1 MPTGFKHEKI
11 TIIITLIF
19 AIIGGDSLYGQV
31 SMNAVTI
38 IGNKTGFSS
47 NSAKEIKQ
55 VFRGKYAN
63 WSTREQVIIVLPA
76 SKSSSAE
83 IVASVIYGN
92 TVSGVQKYWL
102 SLVFQGRSNPPV
114 FLDSDE
120 EIINYVKRTSGS
132 IGVISSGNQKVPG
145 NLIISINN

>member
-1 MPTGFKHEKI
+1 MKKI
-11 TIIITLIF
+11 TIILILLF
-19 AIIGGDSLYGQV
+19 AILGGDSLYGQV

-83 IVASVIYGN
+83 TVASVVYGN

-114 FLDSDE
+114 FLDTDE
-120 EIINYVKRTSGS
+120 EIINYVKKTSGS

>member
-1 MPTGFKHEKI
+1 MKKI
-11 TIIITLIF
+11 TIIISLLF

-83 IVASVIYGN
+83 IVASVVYGN

-102 SLVFQGRSNPPV
+102 SLVFQGRSSPPV
-114 FLDSDE
+114 FLDTDE

-132 IGVISSGNQKVPG
+132 IGVISSGNQNVPR

>member
-1 MPTGFKHEKI
+1 MRKI
-11 TIIITLIF
+11 TIIITLLF
-19 AIIGGDSLYGQV
+19 AIIGGDHLYGQT

-55 VFRGKYAN
+55 IFRGKYAN
-63 WSTREQVIIVLPA
+63 WSTKEQVIIVLPA

-83 IVASVIYGN
+83 IVASVVYGN

-102 SLVFQGRSNPPV
+102 SLVFQGRSNPPI
-114 FLDSDE
+114 FLDTDD

-132 IGVISSGNQKVPG
+132 IGVVSSGNQNLPR
-145 NLIISINN
+145 NLIITINN

>member
-1 MPTGFKHEKI
+1 MRKL
-11 TIIITLIF
+11 TIILTLLF
-19 AIIGGDSLYGQV
+19 AIIGGGHIYGQT

-83 IVASVIYGN
+83 IVASVVYGN

-114 FLDSDE
+114 FLDTDE

-132 IGVISSGNQKVPG
+132 IGVISSGNPNTPR

>member
-1 MPTGFKHEKI
+1 MRKI
-11 TIIITLIF
+11 TIIITLLF
-19 AIIGGDSLYGQV
+19 AIIGGERLYGQT

-38 IGNKTGFSS
+38 IGNKTGFTSK
-47 NSAKEIKQ
+47 SAKEIKQ
-55 VFRGKYAN
+55 IFRGKYAN

-76 SKSSSAE
+76 SKASSAE
-83 IVASVIYGN
+83 IVASTVYGN

-102 SLVFQGRSNPPV
+102 ALVFQGRANPPV

-120 EIINYVKRTSGS
+120 EIINYVKKTSGA
-132 IGVISSGNQKVPG
+132 IGVVSAGAPNVPR

>member
-1 MPTGFKHEKI
+1 MKKI

-38 IGNKTGFSS
+38 IGNKTGLSS

-76 SKSSSAE
+76 SKSSSAA

>member
-1 MPTGFKHEKI
+1 MKKI
-11 TIIITLIF
+11 TIIITLLF
-19 AIIGGDSLYGQV
+19 TIIGGDSLYGQV

>member
-1 MPTGFKHEKI
+1 MKKI

-19 AIIGGDSLYGQV
+19 AIIGGGSLYGQV

>member
-1 MPTGFKHEKI
+1 MRKI
-11 TIIITLIF
+11 TIIITLLF
-19 AIIGGDSLYGQV
+19 AIIGGERLYGQT

-38 IGNKTGFSS
+38 IANKTGFTS

-55 VFRGKYAN
+55 VFRGKYSN
-63 WSTREQVIIVLPA
+63 WSTRQQVIIVLPA
-76 SKSSSAE
+76 SRASSAE
-83 IVASVIYGN
+83 IVATTVYGN

-102 SLVFQGRSNPPV
+102 ALVFQGRANPPV

-120 EIINYVKRTSGS
+120 EIINYVKKTSGA
-132 IGVISSGNQKVPG
+132 IGVVSAGAPNVPR

>member
-1 MPTGFKHEKI
+1 MRKI
-11 TIIITLIF
+11 TIIIILLF
-19 AIIGGDSLYGQV
+19 AILGGERLYGQA
-31 SMNAVTI
+31 SMSAVTV

-55 VFRGKYAN
+55 VFRGKYAS

-83 IVASVIYGN
+83 TVASVVYGN

-102 SLVFQGRSNPPV
+102 SLVFQGRANPPV
-114 FLDSDE
+114 FLDTDE
-120 EIINYVKRTSGS
+120 EVINYVKKTSGS
-132 IGVISSGNQKVPG
+132 IGVISSGNQNVPR
-145 NLIISINN
+145 NLIIAINN

>member
-1 MPTGFKHEKI
+1 MKKI
-11 TIIITLIF
+11 TIIITLLF

-83 IVASVIYGN
+83 IVASVVYGN

-114 FLDSDE
+114 FLETDD

-132 IGVISSGNQKVPG
+132 IGVVSSGNQNLPK
-145 NLIISINN
+145 NLIITINN

>member
-1 MPTGFKHEKI
+1 MKKI
-11 TIIITLIF
+11 TIIITLLF

-38 IGNKTGFSS
+38 IGNKTGFST

-83 IVASVIYGN
+83 IVASVVYGN

-102 SLVFQGRSNPPV
+102 SLVFQGRSSPPV
-114 FLDSDE
+114 FLDTDE

-132 IGVISSGNQKVPG
+132 IGVISSGIQNVPR

>member
-1 MPTGFKHEKI
+1 MKKI
-11 TIIITLIF
+11 TIIITLLF

-31 SMNAVTI
+31 SMNAVI
-38 IGNKTGFSS
+38 IIRNKTGFSS

>member
-1 MPTGFKHEKI
+1 MKKI
-11 TIIITLIF
+11 TIIITLLF

-76 SKSSSAE
+76 SKSTSAE
-83 IVASVIYGN
+83 IVASVVYGN
-92 TVSGVQKYWL
+92 TVSGMQKYWL

-114 FLDSDE
+114 FLDTDE

-132 IGVISSGNQKVPG
+132 IGVISSGNQNVPR

>member
-1 MPTGFKHEKI
+1 MRKI
-11 TIIITLIF
+11 TIIVTLLF
-19 AIIGGDSLYGQV
+19 AIIGGNRLYGQI

-55 VFRGKYAN
+55 VFRGKYSN

-76 SKSSSAE
+76 SRASSAE
-83 IVASVIYGN
+83 IVASTVYGN

-102 SLVFQGRSNPPV
+102 ALVFQGRANPPV

-120 EIINYVKRTSGS
+120 EIINYVKKTSGA
-132 IGVISSGNQKVPG
+132 IGVVSASAQNIPK
-145 NLIISINN
+145 NLIIYINN

>member
-1 MPTGFKHEKI
+1 MRNI
-11 TIIITLIF
+11 TIIITLLF
-19 AIIGGDSLYGQV
+19 AFIGGDSLYGQG

-38 IGNKTGFSS
+38 IGNKTGFTS

-83 IVASVIYGN
+83 VVASVVYGN

-114 FLDSDE
+114 FLDTDE

-132 IGVISSGNQKVPG
+132 IGVISSGNQNFPR
-145 NLIISINN
+145 NLIITINN

>member
-1 MPTGFKHEKI
+1 MRKI
-11 TIIITLIF
+11 TIIITLLF
-19 AIIGGDSLYGQV
+19 AIIGGESLYGQV

-83 IVASVIYGN
+83 IVASVVYGN

-102 SLVFQGRSNPPV
+102 SLVFQGRANPPV
-114 FLDSDE
+114 FLDTDE

-132 IGVISSGNQKVPG
+132 IGVVSSGNQNLPR
-145 NLIISINN
+145 NLIITINN

>member
-1 MPTGFKHEKI
+1 MKKI
-11 TIIITLIF
+11 TIIITLLF
-19 AIIGGDSLYGQV
+19 AIIGGDTLYGQV

-83 IVASVIYGN
+83 IVASVVYGN

-114 FLDSDE
+114 FLDTDE
-120 EIINYVKRTSGS
+120 EIISYVKRTSGS

>member
-1 MPTGFKHEKI
+1 MKKI
-11 TIIITLIF
+11 TIIITLLF

-38 IGNKTGFSS
+38 IGNKTGFST

-83 IVASVIYGN
+83 IVASVVYGN

-102 SLVFQGRSNPPV
+102 SLV
-114 FLDSDE
+114 
-120 EIINYVKRTSGS
+120 
-132 IGVISSGNQKVPG
+132 
-145 NLIISINN
+145 

>member
-1 MPTGFKHEKI
+1 MKKI
-11 TIIITLIF
+11 TTIIILLLG
-19 AIIGGDSLYGQV
+19 IIGENQLHAQV
-31 SMNAVTI
+31 PMSSVTI

-47 NSAKEIKQ
+47 NTAKEIKQ

-76 SKSSSAE
+76 SKSPSAE
-83 IVASVIYGN
+83 VVASVIYGN

-114 FLDSDE
+114 FLDTDE

-132 IGVISSGNQKVPG
+132 IGVISSGNQNAPR